1 MDKLRIWVDFDP
13 NVVDVSGLQ
22 SHFGNDPR
30 FEYIAK
36 RIENHEDAMK
46 MAESCDFVI
55 NTHDYLGLDEFK
67 RLEGKVKMVIRYGT
81 GYDKIDVNAATL
93 CNIPFANTPG
103 ANAAPVA
110 ELALMHMII
119 GSRNF
124 MKSNRGIKPGS
135 FPNFS
140 GREIDGKTVGLVGFG
155 NVARNL
161 VRMLKGFDVKIIAY
175 DAFINDK
182 LISFAKENNVTLVD
196 SIEDIFRKSDIISLH
211 IPATKETEKSINKD
225 LFALSHDGI
234 ILINTCRGKIVD
246 ENDLAEA
253 LKSGKVAAA
262 GLDVLYDEPPKEDCP
277 LLNLDNVSL
286 SGHIGGSTY
295 EAEMRTQ
302 KIISDTVEMF
312 LKGEFNF
319 NVINKDKIRRN

>member
-13 NVVDVSGLQ
+13 EVVDVSGLKA
-22 SHFGNDPR
+22 HFGSDPR

-36 RIENHEDAMK
+36 RIESHEEAMK
-46 MAESCDFVI
+46 MAETCDFVI

-81 GYDKIDVNAATL
+81 GYDKIDVKAATA
-93 CNIPFANTPG
+93 CGIPFANTPG

-119 GSRNF
+119 CSRNF
-124 MKSNRGIKPGS
+124 MKSNRGIKPGA

-161 VRMLKGFDVKIIAY
+161 VRMLKGFDVKIVAY
-175 DAFINDK
+175 DAFINDRIK
-182 LISFAKENNVTLVD
+182 DYAKENNVTLVD
-196 SIEDIFRKSDIISLH
+196 SIEDIFKLSDIISLH
-211 IPATKETEKSINKD
+211 IPATKETEKSINKR
-225 LFALSHDGI
+225 LFDMAHDGI

-246 ENDLAEA
+246 ETDLAAA

-277 LLNLDNVSL
+277 LLGLDNVSL

-302 KIISDTVEMF
+302 KLIADTVEGF
-312 LKGEFNF
+312 LKGEFTF
-319 NVINKDKIRRN
+319 NVINKNEIRR